1 MTVCAGSAT
10 ECEPGGGLRRN
21 ECLTRSC
28 PDHVPA
34 GASVFEKLLEMT
46 LPLAVAIG
54 IWTAVTLPWSVQV

>member
-1 MTVCAGSAT
+1 MTARARSAM
-10 ECEPGGGLRRN
+10 EREPGGGYRRN
-21 ECLTRSC
+21 ESLPRSC

-54 IWTAVTLPWSVQV
+54 IWTAVTLPWGVQV

>member
-1 MTVCAGSAT
+1 MTGCARSAM
-10 ECEPGGGLRRN
+10 EREPGGRPRRN
-21 ECLTRSC
+21 HSPARSC

-54 IWTAVTLPWSVQV
+54 IWTAVTLPWGVQV